1 VALLVREG
9 VGEVTNPK
17 GTKLETASVNWLKE
31 HGWQWARRIVK
42 EGIKDKGDVTLGD
55 GIPVTIECKNEKAMN
70 ISQAQRELAVE
81 MANAG
86 HKWGFAI
93 HKKRGTTNVGEY
105 YAVLP
110 VAVLMD
116 ILDAALEHEGQR
128 LPLRRSLGKTTVI
141 PSDQDKQA
149 LTKANLELP
158 RRVVR
163 RKPHTTV

>member
-1 VALLVREG
+1 

-17 GTKLETASVNWLKE
+17 GTKLETAAVNWLRE

-42 EGIKDKGDVTLGD
+42 EGQRDKGDVTLGD

-70 ISQAQRELAVE
+70 ISQAQRELKDE

-86 HKWGFAI
+86 HQWGFAI
-93 HKKRGTTNVGEY
+93 HKKRGTTDVGEY

-110 VAVLMD
+110 VAVLLD
-116 ILDAALEHEGQR
+116 ILDAALEHEGKR
-128 LPLRRSLGKTTVI
+128 LPLRRAH
-141 PSDQDKQA
+141 PDQGLRP
-149 LTKANLELP
+149 LTKASLESP

-163 RKPHTTV
+163 RKPHTPVSPSA